1 MNKTRF
7 LLPANFRIAGLILF
21 VLGIIAG
28 FVRFYLGVKPKLL
41 NIKVFAFYSEYLD
54 NKYLKVVNNNIGEEI
69 TILLVISGLFI
80 FAFSR
85 EKAEFET
92 VNELRFSA
100 FVTSFYLSFVFLI
113 GATLF
118 TFGLA
123 FIYMLVLNMSVPLI
137 IYILVFRILLYRYHK
152 SNGKVHY
159 NKASEE
165 QSGLKTGEEV

>member
-28 FVRFYLGVKPKLL
+28 FVRFYLGIKPKLL

-69 TILLVISGLFI
+69 TILLIISGLFI

-85 EKAEFET
+85 ENTESET
-92 VNELRFSA
+92 LNELRFSA
-100 FVTSFYLSFVFLI
+100 FVASFYLSFAFLI

-123 FIYMLVLNMSVPLI
+123 FIYMLVLNMSVPLV
-137 IYILVFRILLYRYHK
+137 IYILVFRILLYRHHK
-152 SNGKVHY
+152 SIGKAPG
-159 NKASEE
+159 NQPSE
-165 QSGLKTGEEV
+165 

>member
-7 LLPANFRIAGLILF
+7 LLPANFRIAGLSLF

-28 FVRFYLGVKPKLL
+28 FVRFYLGVKPKLF

-69 TILLVISGLFI
+69 TILLIISGLFI

-85 EKAEFET
+85 EKAESEPL
-92 VNELRFSA
+92 NELRFSA
-100 FVTSFYLSFVFLI
+100 FVASFYLSFVFLI

-123 FIYMLVLNMSVPLI
+123 FIYMLVLYMSVPLV
-137 IYILVFRILLYRYHK
+137 IYILVFRILLYRYYK
-152 SNGKVHY
+152 SNGKAHG
-159 NKASEE
+159 S
-165 QSGLKTGEEV
+165 QPFD